1 MLFRKIK
8 KYDSMATL
16 SEREAQ
22 IAERIAWGASQKEVA
37 CDLGISRYTVDNILR
52 KIYQKLHVGKVNE
65 LSAWWFCTHFN
76 ISFELSPLKRAIG
89 AIALLMLVILNDFI
103 SGDTYCRNRSKK
115 VRTEVGVRFKETV

>member
-52 KIYQKLHVGKVNE
+52 KIYQKLHIGKVNE
-65 LSAWWFCTHFN
+65 LSAW
-76 ISFELSPLKRAIG
+76 KRAIG

-115 VRTEVGVRFKETV
+115 VRIEVCVRFKETV

>member
-1 MLFRKIK
+1 MT
-8 KYDSMATL
+8 AL

-52 KIYQKLHVGKVNE
+52 RIYQKLHIGKINE

-76 ISFELSPLKRAIG
+76 ISFELSPLKRTIG
-89 AIALLMLVILNDFI
+89 AVALLILVILNDFP
-103 SGDTYCRNRSKK
+103 SGDTYCRNRSRKA
-115 VRTEVGVRFKETV
+115 RTEVYVRLKEIV

>member
-52 KIYQKLHVGKVNE
+52 RYIRN
-65 LSAWWFCTHFN
+65 F
-76 ISFELSPLKRAIG
+76 
-89 AIALLMLVILNDFI
+89 ILE
-103 SGDTYCRNRSKK
+103 R
-115 VRTEVGVRFKETV
+115 

>member
-1 MLFRKIK
+1 
-8 KYDSMATL
+8 MATL

-22 IAERIAWGASQKEVA
+22 IAERIAWGASHKEGA

-52 KIYQKLHVGKVNE
+52 KIYQKLHIGKVNE

-115 VRTEVGVRFKETV
+115 VRIEVCVRFKETV

>member
-1 MLFRKIK
+1 MT
-8 KYDSMATL
+8 AL

-52 KIYQKLHVGKVNE
+52 RIYQKLHIGKINE

-76 ISFELSPLKRAIG
+76 ISFELSPLKRTIVAV
-89 AIALLMLVILNDFI
+89 ALLILVILNDFT
-103 SGDTYCRNRSKK
+103 SGDTYCRNRSRKA
-115 VRTEVGVRFKETV
+115 RTEVYVRLKEIV

>member
-1 MLFRKIK
+1 MT
-8 KYDSMATL
+8 AL

-52 KIYQKLHVGKVNE
+52 RIYQKLHIGKINE

-76 ISFELSPLKRAIG
+76 ISFELSPRKRTIG
-89 AIALLMLVILNDFI
+89 AVALLILVILNDFT
-103 SGDTYCRNRSKK
+103 SGDTYCRNRSRKA
-115 VRTEVGVRFKETV
+115 RTEVYVRLKEIV

>member
-1 MLFRKIK
+1 MT
-8 KYDSMATL
+8 AL

-52 KIYQKLHVGKVNE
+52 RIYQKLHIGKINE

-76 ISFELSPLKRAIG
+76 ISFELSPLKLTIG
-89 AIALLMLVILNDFI
+89 AVALLILVILNDFT
-103 SGDTYCRNRSKK
+103 SGDTYCRNRSRKA
-115 VRTEVGVRFKETV
+115 RTEVYVRLKEIV

>member
-1 MLFRKIK
+1 MT
-8 KYDSMATL
+8 AL

-52 KIYQKLHVGKVNE
+52 RIYQKLHIGKINE

-76 ISFELSPLKRAIG
+76 ISFEFSHLKRTIG
-89 AIALLMLVILNDFI
+89 AFELVILVILNDFT
-103 SGDTYCRNRSKK
+103 SGDTYCRNRSRKA
-115 VRTEVGVRFKETV
+115 RTEVYVRLKEIV

>member
-1 MLFRKIK
+1 
-8 KYDSMATL
+8 MATL

-52 KIYQKLHVGKVNE
+52 KIYQKLHIGKVNE

-115 VRTEVGVRFKETV
+115 VRTEVCVRFKETV